1 MSTGHSFKLCDDDW
15 DLCVDSA
22 GNIATCIE
30 DEAIAQNVSNTIR
43 LFTNDAWFEPER
55 GIDHFNLD
63 LGVRPLTNQVRA
75 RFIKAAVALPGVEA
89 ATVTDLTISEER
101 ELSGHIHVVTS
112 NGGIADVVI

>member
-1 MSTGHSFKLCDDDW
+1 MSIGHSLKLNEDW
-15 DLCVDSA
+15 DLFIDEA

-30 DEAIAQNVSNTIR
+30 DEAIAQNVSNTLR

-63 LGVRPLTNQVRA
+63 LGVKPLTNQVRA

-89 ATVTDLTISEER
+89 AAVTDLNIDKDR
-101 ELSGHIHVVTS
+101 RLSGHVHVVTT
-112 NGGIADVVI
+112 NGGISDVDI